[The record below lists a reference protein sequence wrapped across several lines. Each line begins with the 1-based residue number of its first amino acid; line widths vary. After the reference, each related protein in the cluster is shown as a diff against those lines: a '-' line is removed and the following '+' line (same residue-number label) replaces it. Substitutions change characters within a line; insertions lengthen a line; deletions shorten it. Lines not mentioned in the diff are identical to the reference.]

1 MAINQ
6 EEVIHIAKLA
16 RIEFT
21 KEEDQKLT
29 EELSEII
36 DYVEALEKASTEGL
50 DSIGQISGLENVMRE
65 DEIKTGISIEK
76 ILQNAPDKYD
86 NFIKTKK
93 VFE

>member
-16 RIEFT
+16 RIDFS
-21 KEEDQKLT
+21 EEENRKLT

-36 DYVEALEKASTEGL
+36 DYVETLEKAPTES
-50 DSIGQISGLENVMRE
+50 DENIGQISGLENVTRE
-65 DEIKTGISIEK
+65 DEIKTGLSIDK
-76 ILQNAPDKYD
+76 ILQNAPDRKD

>member
-36 DYVEALEKASTEGL
+36 NYVEELEKAPTEDS

-65 DEIKTGISIEK
+65 DEIETGLSIDK
-76 ILQNAPDKYD
+76 ILQNAPERKD